1 MELLFMERE
10 QLSRANTPSNPN
22 QTKHSCCR
30 GEDETFCFAFP
41 KAAGE
46 SFSPSPFHIPPILK
60 FDIFFISDFSVVD
73 LLPAEWNYLA
83 GEMTRVS
90 YDFGGKKHNEAVLA
104 ASTDVLFSSRGFR
117 SLNLGSKNKDLEV
130 KVDPKILT
138 MKEAVARET
147 SLLLEQQKR
156 LSVRD
161 LTNKFEKGVAAAA
174 KLSSEA
180 KLREAAS
187 LGKHVLLKNLR
198 DSLES
203 LKGRVAGRNKDEV
216 EEAINLVETLVA
228 QLNQREG
235 DLIQEKNEV
244 TKLVNLLKQASE
256 NAKEFVDEER
266 AFARAEIEKARE
278 AVQRVEEAIQ
288 EHERIS
294 STLRSRS

>member
-1 MELLFMERE
+1 
-10 QLSRANTPSNPN
+10 
-22 QTKHSCCR
+22 
-30 GEDETFCFAFP
+30 
-41 KAAGE
+41 
-46 SFSPSPFHIPPILK
+46 
-60 FDIFFISDFSVVD
+60 
-73 LLPAEWNYLA
+73 
-83 GEMTRVS
+83 MTRVS
-90 YDFGGKKHNEAVLA
+90 YDFGRKKHNEAVLA

-256 NAKEFVDEER
+256 NAKEFVDEEELLHVLKLKR
-266 AFARAEIEKARE
+266 LEKQFRE
-278 AVQRVEEAIQ
+278 WRRQYKNMSAY
-288 EHERIS
+288 HLL
-294 STLRSRS
+294 LRSRT